1 MNDLT
6 EAFRFHEHNGGYC
19 TPPGRAACG
28 LDAARAETRLDRLGE
43 RAEFVVDWDE
53 EPPFHDEPEVIAR
66 LESGETEWLRAHVEI
81 DGTVLASLGGI
92 ELLTENASRRN
103 SDLRVLRAQ
112 LAQEAF
118 GSLDPRGPVS

>member
-53 EPPFHDEPEVIAR
+53 EPPFPDELEVIAR

-92 ELLTENASRRN
+92 ELAVSGQN